1 MVIAL
6 FTRRRSS
13 LKWLGASAL
22 AAMLPVGKVQA
33 ANRPALML
41 ATEHTP
47 SFAGGDAWVS
57 EKYDGV
63 RAYWDGRQL
72 LTRGGHRIEAPA
84 WFTAGWPAFALDGE
98 LWAGRGRFAEAVST
112 ARRES
117 PDDAAWRGLRYMV
130 FDLPAQGGRFEAR
143 YAALLAA
150 VQTMQQAWVQP
161 VLQSPA
167 PDAAG
172 LQALL
177 ADTTRAG
184 GEGLM
189 LHRASALYQ
198 AGRSA
203 DLVKLKQYQD
213 AEARV
218 LSHVAGQGRLQGRTG
233 ALWVEWRATE
243 GAKAHRFKLGS
254 GFTDAERAD
263 PPAVGSWVTFRYR
276 GLTAQGV
283 PRFASY
289 LRPAAP
295 MNW

>member
-6 FTRRRSS
+6 STRRRSS
-13 LKWLGASAL
+13 LKWLGVSVL

-84 WFTAGWPAFALDGE
+84 WFTAGWPTFALDGE

-150 VQTMQQAWVQP
+150 VQAMQQAWVQP

-167 PDAAG
+167 PM
-172 LQALL
+172 Q
-177 ADTTRAG
+177 RAC
-184 GEGLM
+184 
-189 LHRASALYQ
+189 R
-198 AGRSA
+198 RC
-203 DLVKLKQYQD
+203 
-213 AEARV
+213 
-218 LSHVAGQGRLQGRTG
+218 
-233 ALWVEWRATE
+233 WRI
-243 GAKAHRFKLGS
+243 
-254 GFTDAERAD
+254 
-263 PPAVGSWVTFRYR
+263 PPARAVR
-276 GLTAQGV
+276 A
-283 PRFASY
+283 
-289 LRPAAP
+289 
-295 MNW
+295 